1 MLKRIDSAT
10 VLVFVCALAVNAFQN
25 TEWVKFSPVGAGFS
39 VLMPAK
45 PEEEIKSRDD
55 FTSHLFSITTDKAI
69 YLAGYGEYAPS
80 IKLAADAELTLN
92 RDKFLRGLNAS
103 LLASK
108 QITLDGR
115 PGLEFTGES
124 TQASFKSRVYLS
136 GNRVYQVAVAV
147 LSGKTDDENVDRFFS
162 SFAFANSE
170 SHPKP

>member
-1 MLKRIDSAT
+1 MLKRINSAT
-10 VLVFVCALAVNAFQN
+10 IFVLACALAVGAVQSA
-25 TEWVKFSPVGAGFS
+25 EWIKFSPVGAGFS

-45 PEEEIKSRDD
+45 PGEEIKSSDD

-80 IKLAADAELTLN
+80 IKLSADAELTLN
-92 RDKFLRGLNAS
+92 RDKFLKGLNAN

-124 TQASFKSRVYLS
+124 EQASFKSRVYLS

-147 LSGKTDDENVDRFFS
+147 LSGKTDYENVDRFFA

-170 SHPKP
+170 SHAKP

>member
-1 MLKRIDSAT
+1 MLKRINSAI
-10 VLVFVCALAVNAFQN
+10 VFVLACALAVGAFQN
-25 TEWVKFSPVGAGFS
+25 AEWIKFSPIGAGFS

-45 PEEEIKSRDD
+45 PEEEIKPGDD
-55 FTSHLFSITTDKAI
+55 FTSHLFSITTDKII

-80 IKLAADAELTLN
+80 IKLSADAELTTN
-92 RDKFLRGLNAS
+92 RDKFLKGLNAT

-108 QITLDGR
+108 QINLDGR

-124 TQASFKSRVYLS
+124 EQASFKSRVYLS

-147 LSGKTDDENVDRFFS
+147 LSGKADGDNVDRFFA
-162 SFAFANSE
+162 SFAFANTE